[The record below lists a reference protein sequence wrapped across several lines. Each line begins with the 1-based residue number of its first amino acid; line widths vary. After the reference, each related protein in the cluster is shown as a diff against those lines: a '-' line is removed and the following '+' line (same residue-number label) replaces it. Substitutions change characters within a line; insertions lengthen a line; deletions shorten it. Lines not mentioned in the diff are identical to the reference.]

1 MKILVMNGPNLNM
14 TGARE
19 PIYGAETLDEINAS
33 LKKFAESKKQSVEF
47 FQSNVEGELI
57 NRLQEG
63 GFDGLILNAGA
74 LTHYSYALSDALY
87 SVKAKKIEVHMT
99 NVLAREEYRQHSVI
113 AKNMDGAIIGF
124 GSEVYKLAI
133 EYLVWHA

>member
-19 PIYGAETLDEINAS
+19 PIYGTETLEQINDKLRA
-33 LKKFAESKKQSVEF
+33 FAKDKGQSVEF
-47 FQSNVEGELI
+47 YQSNVEGELI
-57 NRLQEG
+57 NRLQQG
-63 GFDGLILNAGA
+63 GFDGLVLNAGA

-99 NVLAREEYRQHSVI
+99 NVLAREEYRQNSVI

-124 GSEVYKLAI
+124 GSDVYKLAI